1 MILLLHL
8 IVLLYCGVITWYY
21 PLALKVFRMGMGPL
35 QWNETHSSGGDK
47 GFSQCGMKWNLPH
60 LFGVEVVAVLSM
72 GVPVLDTDS
81 GPPLTAADFR
91 DAVVPQ
97 SRGDFLIWKAA

>member
-1 MILLLHL
+1 
-8 IVLLYCGVITWYY
+8 
-21 PLALKVFRMGMGPL
+21 
-35 QWNETHSSGGDK
+35 
-47 GFSQCGMKWNLPH
+47 MKWNLPH